1 MKIKRTRPFLDTLEL
16 EDEDKQ
22 LTIAVNIHFER
33 SAPLIRKAQVALI
46 EAEKAIQQDKKN
58 PNNLETYGN
67 AVIALFAAVF
77 GEQETGEILQFYE
90 GQYTDMLTDILPYIL
105 YTVLPAMQLY
115 QRQKVEQMIQARKKI
130 KRQARKK

>member
-58 PNNLETYGN
+58 PNNLEAYGN

>member
-33 SAPLIRKAQVALI
+33 SAPLIRKAQMALI

>member
-16 EDEDKQ
+16 EDGDKQ
-22 LTIAVNIHFER
+22 LTIVVNIHFER

-115 QRQKVEQMIQARKKI
+115 QRQKVEQMTQARKQI
-130 KRQARKK
+130 KRQAHKK

>member
-1 MKIKRTRPFLDTLEL
+1 MKIKRTRPFVDTLEL
-16 EDEDKQ
+16 EDGDKQ
-22 LTIAVNIHFER
+22 LTVSVSVHFER
-33 SAPLIRKAQVALI
+33 SAPLIRKAQMALI

>member
-33 SAPLIRKAQVALI
+33 SAPLIRKAQMALI

-115 QRQKVEQMIQARKKI
+115 QRQKVEQMTQARKKI

>member
-46 EAEKAIQQDKKN
+46 EAEKRI
-58 PNNLETYGN
+58 
-67 AVIALFAAVF
+67 
-77 GEQETGEILQFYE
+77 
-90 GQYTDMLTDILPYIL
+90 
-105 YTVLPAMQLY
+105 
-115 QRQKVEQMIQARKKI
+115 
-130 KRQARKK
+130 

>member
-1 MKIKRTRPFLDTLEL
+1 M
-16 EDEDKQ
+16 
-22 LTIAVNIHFER
+22 VNIHFER

-58 PNNLETYGN
+58 PNNLEAYGN

-77 GEQETGEILQFYE
+77 GEQEAGKILQFYE

-115 QRQKVEQMIQARKKI
+115 QRQKVEQMTQARKQI
-130 KRQARKK
+130 KRQAHKK

>member
-33 SAPLIRKAQVALI
+33 SAPLIRKAQMALI

-115 QRQKVEQMIQARKKI
+115 QRQKVEQMTQARKQI
-130 KRQARKK
+130 KRQAHKK

>member
-1 MKIKRTRPFLDTLEL
+1 MKIKRTRPFVDTLEL

-58 PNNLETYGN
+58 PNNLEAYGN
-67 AVIALFAAVF
+67 AVIALFAAVL
-77 GEQETGEILQFYE
+77 GEQEAGKILQFYE

-105 YTVLPAMQLY
+105 YNVLPAMQLY
-115 QRQKVEQMIQARKKI
+115 QRQKVEQMTQARKKI

>member
-16 EDEDKQ
+16 EDGDKQ
-22 LTIAVNIHFER
+22 LTIVVNIHFER

-58 PNNLETYGN
+58 PNNLEAYGN

-77 GEQETGEILQFYE
+77 GEQEAGKILQFYE

-105 YTVLPAMQLY
+105 QVVIPSMQQY
-115 QRQKVEQMIQARKKI
+115 QKNKIDRMQQARKEI
-130 KRQARKK
+130 KKRARAK

>member
-16 EDEDKQ
+16 EDGDKQ
-22 LTIAVNIHFER
+22 LTIVVNIHFER

>member
-16 EDEDKQ
+16 EDGDKQ
-22 LTIAVNIHFER
+22 LTIVVNIHFER
-33 SAPLIRKAQVALI
+33 SAPLIRKAQMALI

>member
-1 MKIKRTRPFLDTLEL
+1 MKIKRTRPFVDPLEL
-16 EDEDKQ
+16 EDGDKQ
-22 LTIAVNIHFER
+22 LTVSVSVHFER
-33 SAPLIRKAQVALI
+33 SAPLIRKAQMALI

>member
-22 LTIAVNIHFER
+22 LTIVVNIHFER

-58 PNNLETYGN
+58 LNNLEAYGN

-77 GEQETGEILQFYE
+77 GAQEAGKILQFYE

-105 YTVLPAMQLY
+105 YTVLPAMQQY
-115 QRQKVEQMIQARKKI
+115 QRQKVEQMTQARKQLN
-130 KRQARKK
+130 RQAHKK

>member
-1 MKIKRTRPFLDTLEL
+1 MKIKRTRPFVDTLEL
-16 EDEDKQ
+16 EDGDKQ
-22 LTIAVNIHFER
+22 LTVSVSVHFER
-33 SAPLIRKAQVALI
+33 SAPLIRKAQMALI

-115 QRQKVEQMIQARKKI
+115 QRQKVEQMTQARKKI

>member
-1 MKIKRTRPFLDTLEL
+1 MKIKRTRPFVDTLEL
-16 EDEDKQ
+16 EDGDKQ
-22 LTIAVNIHFER
+22 LTVSVSVHFER
-33 SAPLIRKAQVALI
+33 SAPLIRKAQMALI

-77 GEQETGEILQFYE
+77 GEQETGEILRFYE

-115 QRQKVEQMIQARKKI
+115 QRQKVEQMTQARKKI

>member
-16 EDEDKQ
+16 EDGDKQ
-22 LTIAVNIHFER
+22 LTIVVNIHFER

-115 QRQKVEQMIQARKKI
+115 QRQKVEQMTQARKKI

>member
-16 EDEDKQ
+16 EDGDKQ
-22 LTIAVNIHFER
+22 LTIVVNIHFER

-115 QRQKVEQMIQARKKI
+115 QRQKVEQMIQARKQI
-130 KRQARKK
+130 KRQAHKK

>member
-1 MKIKRTRPFLDTLEL
+1 M

-58 PNNLETYGN
+58 PNNLEAYGN

-77 GEQETGEILQFYE
+77 GEQEAGKILQFYE

-115 QRQKVEQMIQARKKI
+115 QRQKVEQMTQARKKI